1 MQLDSF
7 ITILMNQFL
16 IWVHKEVVIGKD
28 TVITVQ
34 MEVISIFLLLMDLL

>member
-16 IWVHKEVVIGKD
+16 IWVLKEVVIGKD

>member
-16 IWVHKEVVIGKD
+16 IWVHKEVAIGRD
-28 TVITVQ
+28 TIIIVQ
-34 MEVISIFLLLMDLL
+34 MEVI